1 MGVKDENAVEK
12 PSIRELEI
20 LHAMIVTGR
29 TVSAARALG
38 LSQPAVSRALAILEG
53 KIGRRMFNRDG
64 NRLVPTTE
72 ALALDSA
79 AVGILDALELL
90 SRPGGPAVAG
100 ETVRLAASPTL
111 AHFLLPSI
119 VASFRRARPEIVLD
133 VEIARGTDVLSAVA
147 DHRVDIGIVDA
158 PPSHP
163 AVRSRVFRYCRAHVI
178 LPEEHPLAGEQS
190 LGPARLAKEPFV
202 ALARR
207 FPSRADFD
215 RAFHQA
221 RIRQIIVAEA
231 STVAF
236 AVELV
241 RTGVGLTIVNP
252 FPLTLCGLTGLSA
265 VPFEPSVRYATAMLA
280 PSTGPRSG
288 AASAFAEHL
297 MAYPIPCPT
306 SQPPE

>member
-1 MGVKDENAVEK
+1 MADKDKNTVEK

-20 LHAMIVTGR
+20 LHAMLVTGR

-119 VASFRRARPEIVLD
+119 VASFRLARPEIVLD
-133 VEIARGTDVLSAVA
+133 VEIARGMDVLSAVA
-147 DHRVDIGIVDA
+147 DHRIDIGIVDE

-163 AVRSRVFRYCRAHVI
+163 AVRSQVFRYCRAHVI
-178 LPEEHPLAGEQS
+178 LPEGHSLASERS
-190 LGPARLAKEPFV
+190 LSPAQLAKEPFV

-221 RIRQIIVAEA
+221 RIRQIIVSEA

-236 AVELV
+236 AIELV

-252 FPLTLCGLTGLSA
+252 FPVTLRGMSGLSV
-265 VPFEPSVRYATAMLA
+265 VPFEPPIRYATAMLT
-280 PSTGPRSG
+280 PSTGPRTG
-288 AASAFAEHL
+288 AASAFAEHFTS
-297 MAYPIPCPT
+297 YQIPCQI
-306 SQPPE
+306 SQPSE